1 MHQTVKHGKTLLVDG
16 PSSVRVVSGKVEVL
30 GFPIK
35 RTRRIVIREGKRLP
49 FFVAETASFDIS
61 LGENASVEEVKGN
74 TIPPSWVASLEVLRG
89 FQKKPVIAMVIG
101 KTDSGKTSFCTHLVN
116 KLTGA
121 KQKVAIIDG
130 DLGQS
135 NIGPPCTIAYTFI
148 TKPLVELH
156 ELKAENAFFVGVTS
170 PSEAV
175 SKTIEGSALMKAEI
189 LERTVDFVVV
199 NTDGWV
205 EGEEAV
211 KYKARLA
218 EMLEPDMV
226 FCIQQKNELEPL
238 LATLTKFRKI
248 RIDFPLAVKQRSTEK
263 RKNLREMS
271 YAKYLTDA
279 KGRSLPL
286 DQLVFEEKTAL
297 PIRQSEER
305 GLLLGLY
312 DAQRKFLGIGILLE
326 VDSVRKTLKVL
337 TSVSAKPSSVA
348 FGKVRLGE
356 NLKEAPTFLGEND
369 AAQQVKI
376 RKNREFPEPK
386 LCRHA
391 AEPSVHS

>member
-1 MHQTVKHGKTLLVDG
+1 MCIRGGKLVNQTVERGKTLLVDG
-16 PSSVRVVSGKVEVL
+16 PASVSVVSGKAEVL
-30 GFPIK
+30 GFPVK
-35 RTRRIVIREGKRLP
+35 GTRRIVIREGKRLP

-61 LGENASVEEVKGN
+61 LGENASSEEVDGN
-74 TIPPSWVASLEVLRG
+74 TIPPSWVESLEVLMG
-89 FQKKPVIAMVIG
+89 FQKKPAIAMVMG
-101 KTDSGKTSFCTHLVN
+101 KADSGKTSFCTYLINNLVS
-116 KLTGA
+116 A

-135 NIGPPCTIAYTFI
+135 DIGPPCTVAYAFI
-148 TKPLVELH
+148 TTPLTELY
-156 ELKAENAFFVGVTS
+156 ELKAENAFFVGATS

-175 SKTIEGSALMKAEI
+175 SKTIEGLALMKAEI
-189 LERTVDFVVV
+189 LEKTVDFVIV

-211 KYKARLA
+211 KYKAQLA
-218 EMLEPDMV
+218 EKLEPHV
-226 FCIQQKNELEPL
+226 VLCIQQKNELEPL

-248 RIDFPLAVKQRSTEK
+248 VIDSSSVAKQRSREK

-279 KGRSLPL
+279 KMKSLPL
-286 DQLVFEEKTAL
+286 NQLTLEEKTAL
-297 PIRQSEER
+297 PIKQGEEG

-312 DAQRKFLGIGILLE
+312 DGQRKFLGIGILRE

-348 FGKVRLGE
+348 FGKVRLDE
-356 NLKEAPTFLGEND
+356 NLKEAPTFLGENG
-369 AAQQVKI
+369 AAQQVK
-376 RKNREFPEPK
+376 
-386 LCRHA
+386 
-391 AEPSVHS
+391 V